1 MRRPSLLRQ
10 DVEAYERN
18 YLLAALELRSWNR
31 AQTARDLGISYR
43 TINYKIERLNL
54 SPPPPDFAESA

>member
-1 MRRPSLLRQ
+1 
-10 DVEAYERN
+10 VEAYERN